1 MANYYNEINR
11 LLDKLVHKGLVHIRE
26 DFKLGAKGGI
36 FTFWELHIL
45 RRLAISGEQR
55 VSELIEEV
63 QVNKSLISSMIIK
76 LVTGGYII
84 KTQSSEDGRVYFLKL
99 TELGV
104 EVVEKSHQLQKELLD
119 FVLEDVTLNEERAI
133 LKFLSKINQLT
144 MTNNSRK

>member
-11 LLDKLVHKGLVHIRE
+11 LLDKLVHKGFVHIRE
-26 DFKLGAKGGI
+26 DIKLGAKGNT

-45 RRLAISGEQR
+45 RRLAISGEKR
-55 VSELIEEV
+55 ISELIEEV
-63 QVNKSLISSMIIK
+63 EVNKSLISSILIK
-76 LVTGGYII
+76 LVAGGYII

-99 TELGV
+99 TELGL
-104 EVVEKSHQLQKELLD
+104 EVVEESHQLQKELLD
-119 FVLEDVTLNEERAI
+119 FVLEDITLNEERAI